1 MRSGIWKRNGCLI
14 RRQSLGAP
22 GDFQIRFCVYRN
34 GSLIS
39 RHYTLREAERT
50 ADAFVDGMRA

>member
-34 GSLIS
+34 GLLIS

-50 ADAFVDGMRA
+50 ADAVIGG